1 MRSVFIAS
9 HQPSLYM
16 PRLPMVSKYCC
27 VRCSGAAPSVSDA
40 ANEDPCIGSW
50 SMPSTVVGLGDAGDL
65 EDGGS
70 EIDDVGELG
79 AQPAAVR
86 MRSGQCTTIGLR
98 VPPRCEPTC
107 LPHWNGVFP
116 AHAHAAE

>member
-1 MRSVFIAS
+1 MRSVLIAS
-9 HQPSLYM
+9 HHPSLYM
-16 PRLPMVSKYCC
+16 PRLAMVSKYCC

-40 ANEDPCIGSW
+40 RNDVPCIGSC
-50 SMPSTVVGLGDAGDL
+50 SMPSTVSGSVMPAMSRIVGAMSMTWVNCGRKPRA
-65 EDGGS
+65 S
-70 EIDDVGELG
+70 CM
-79 AQPAAVR
+79 P
-86 MRSGQCTTIGLR
+86 SGQCTTIGLR